1 MKLTIYNN
9 ENCVAEKAGSCIF
22 RVCRNNYCTITGAGL
37 KLLGLGMGDRV
48 VVAND
53 EDTKSWYIRKV
64 NGAEG
69 FQLRGIS
76 SSIGFKNAAFNEIIV
91 RKLRIEGTMGFLIAR
106 EPVEIDGEKYFRLIT
121 TRPIKQ
127 EIRKS
132 GIKS

>member
-22 RVCRNNYCTITGAGL
+22 RVSRNNYCTITNAGL
-37 KLLGLGMGDRV
+37 KLLDVVAGDRI

-53 EDTKSWYIRKV
+53 EDTKNWYVRKV
-64 NGAEG
+64 DDAEG
-69 FQLRGIS
+69 FLLRGIS
-76 SSIGFKNAAFNEIIV
+76 SSIGFKNAAFHEIIV
-91 RKLRIEGTMGFLIAR
+91 RKLRIEGTVGFLIAR

-127 EIRKS
+127 EVRKS